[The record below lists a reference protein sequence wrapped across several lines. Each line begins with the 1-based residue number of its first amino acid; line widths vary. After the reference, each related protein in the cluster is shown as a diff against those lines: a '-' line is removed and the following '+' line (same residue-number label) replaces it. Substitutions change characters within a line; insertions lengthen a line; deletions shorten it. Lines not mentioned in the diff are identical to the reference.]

1 MKQILFLFYIVN
13 PIFIF
18 SQVQLVQNYFPL
30 KEGEIKEYVM
40 LGGSKYFM
48 NIKQTITKIKT
59 EAGCSCRTYHSPT
72 INHSLI
78 L

>member
-40 LGGSKYFM
+40 LGGSRYSM
-48 NIKQTITKIKT
+48 NIKQTIV
-59 EAGCSCRTYHSPT
+59 
-72 INHSLI
+72 
-78 L
+78 